1 VDTEHPERPARIKD
15 IRVYR
20 PSFVGMAIL
29 ACTPFLIFGA
39 TDVYGT
45 LATVVLTVVWVV
57 LLALGCRW
65 FMARPWWVVVVG
77 VLSMLS
83 WLVVVLVAGS
93 GG

>member
-1 VDTEHPERPARIKD
+1 VDIERPQRPGRIKD

-39 TDVYGT
+39 TQVYGT
-45 LATVVLTVVWVV
+45 LATVVLAIVWVV

-65 FMARPWWVVVVG
+65 FMPRPWRVVAVG
-77 VLSMLS
+77 VLSMLC
-83 WLVVVLVAGS
+83 WLVVVVLASS
-93 GG
+93 G